1 MNYGDADMINFRD
14 EEGRLML
21 PSRVLERP
29 PLYEDIQRETGMF
42 GATGFIPFSSL
53 HRYQRRDS
61 VWAQQHV
68 ASTEQYAEPDDR
80 PTRAGD
86 AYVFPAFIRYCCE
99 TDTFSEICPPVAENV
114 VYEPADFGDNWTD
127 ELEKEDT
134 RIAAGYFQAIEKL
147 RDAYDFVNL
156 RVGGRDN
163 VIDLNR
169 GGKVGLT
176 FEAPRHSLMTAIRAC
191 VFDDL
196 LIGNYM
202 RTTLHGSQPELLPLD
217 FARYVAKWG
226 DNGGARTKR
235 ELRAYMA
242 EYARRAPL
250 DFLLAQ
256 FAERC
261 KNLLRPGLGRA
272 SPRQDWLPALR
283 GKSRWVVPGSTR
295 PPPSAVRLPK
305 HLQRYNA
312 SVAHCH
318 PIGVYCAAH
327 HGDNAR
333 MTRPTATRSRAA
345 RALAA
350 VAAAATLCAV
360 FAAGALAVANANDAD
375 AEAEPDIQSVIDAAR
390 AGAGGPAEVVG
401 ADYHPLEPLP
411 RHSDTSVAVVDR
423 VGNYHIQPQ
432 PLDDEASQ
440 RVFERYLRHL
450 DYRRMHLLAA
460 DVAALGKYR
469 ERLDDALQEGDLAP
483 AFAIYNTYRRRAL
496 ERVEYETAL
505 LAGGVEA
512 FDFDLDEAVQTNRAD
527 EAPWPATREELENLW
542 RLALKS
548 RVLSG
553 KLAGESLPTIAKI
566 LAKRVKNRLR
576 RVRQTRSEDVFR
588 TFINAFASTYDRHT
602 RYFSPRESEDFNIS
616 MSLSLEGIGAELGI
630 EGDYTVVERLVP
642 GGPADRGGEL
652 RPSDRI
658 VAVSQSA
665 KEPFVDF
672 VGWRT
677 DDVVQL
683 IRGPKDSPVLLK
695 VLPAGAETSA
705 TEVVTIVRNVVK
717 LEDQAV
723 SKHILDVPRG
733 EREYRIGVIDVPIF
747 YLDFEA
753 LEAGEAD
760 PRSTTRDV
768 ARLIDELKAEGG
780 VDALVVDVRG
790 NGGGSLQ
797 EAVALT
803 GLFMESGPVVQ
814 VSNLRRAPS
823 KHHDTDGAVA
833 WDGPLAV
840 MVNQHSASASEIFAG
855 AIQESRHWHRGG
867 IADVRQGHGANAPR
881 HAPRQAQ
888 VDAAEVLS
896 RVRPKHRPKRRGA
909 GHRLPAAVVSEPER
923 GRRRRG
929 DRVGRRARGGGGVPI
944 RRHGAAVL
952 GHAAGAPRGT
962 GARRSRIRL
971 SARLEGTRRAAAGA
985 QHPVAER
992 SHAGGGKRGG
1002 GRQGAGL
1009 GEHPLDGQ
1017 GRGTGGVFAGTKR
1030 APSARAHPR
1039 RAARRPAGARDRQ
1052 HPHRLHPPRAAGN
1065 RPRAAANRSAR
1076 AGPLSR
1082 RKKHRT
1088 VVPPKPPRCSREH
1101 AVAGAGHRRLRRPR
1115 RCRAPRQKGVHA
1127 PLLRLP
1133 PKRRGRRAEAGRQS
1147 RVGAA
1152 PRQGPRNPHRQR
1164 EKGHDPRH
1172 APARR
1177 LRLLHGRRAGAGCRL
1192 HGGGNAMSEQPR
1204 RATRRI
1210 MLWRSWQTGA

>member
-1 MNYGDADMINFRD
+1 
-14 EEGRLML
+14 
-21 PSRVLERP
+21 
-29 PLYEDIQRETGMF
+29 
-42 GATGFIPFSSL
+42 
-53 HRYQRRDS
+53 
-61 VWAQQHV
+61 
-68 ASTEQYAEPDDR
+68 
-80 PTRAGD
+80 
-86 AYVFPAFIRYCCE
+86 
-99 TDTFSEICPPVAENV
+99 
-114 VYEPADFGDNWTD
+114 
-127 ELEKEDT
+127 
-134 RIAAGYFQAIEKL
+134 
-147 RDAYDFVNL
+147 
-156 RVGGRDN
+156 
-163 VIDLNR
+163 
-169 GGKVGLT
+169 
-176 FEAPRHSLMTAIRAC
+176 
-191 VFDDL
+191 
-196 LIGNYM
+196 
-202 RTTLHGSQPELLPLD
+202 
-217 FARYVAKWG
+217 
-226 DNGGARTKR
+226 
-235 ELRAYMA
+235 
-242 EYARRAPL
+242 
-250 DFLLAQ
+250 
-256 FAERC
+256 
-261 KNLLRPGLGRA
+261 
-272 SPRQDWLPALR
+272 
-283 GKSRWVVPGSTR
+283 
-295 PPPSAVRLPK
+295 
-305 HLQRYNA
+305 
-312 SVAHCH
+312 
-318 PIGVYCAAH
+318 
-327 HGDNAR
+327 

-665 KEPFVDF
+665 KEPFVDI

-855 AIQESRHWHRGG
+855 AIQDHGIGIVVGSQTFGKGTVQMLLDMRRGKLKLTRQKFFRVSGQSTDQNGVVPDIAYPLPSYPNPNADGGEGAIALAGERVAAAEFQSADMVRPFLDTLRERHEERVRDDPEFVYLRGWKEHAEQLQERNILSLNEATRVAEKEAADG
-867 IADVRQGHGANAPR
+867 KVLALENIRLMAKGEEPAASLQELNERRRQERTRDEPPDDPLVRETANILIDYIHLAQLEIA
-881 HAPRQAQ
+881 HAPPPTEAH
-888 VDAAEVLS
+888 AL
-896 RVRPKHRPKRRGA
+896 
-909 GHRLPAAVVSEPER
+909 
-923 GRRRRG
+923 
-929 DRVGRRARGGGGVPI
+929 AR
-944 RRHGAAVL
+944 
-952 GHAAGAPRGT
+952 
-962 GARRSRIRL
+962 
-971 SARLEGTRRAAAGA
+971 
-985 QHPVAER
+985 
-992 SHAGGGKRGG
+992 
-1002 GRQGAGL
+1002 
-1009 GEHPLDGQ
+1009 
-1017 GRGTGGVFAGTKR
+1017 
-1030 APSARAHPR
+1030 
-1039 RAARRPAGARDRQ
+1039 
-1052 HPHRLHPPRAAGN
+1052 
-1065 RPRAAANRSAR
+1065 
-1076 AGPLSR
+1076 
-1082 RKKHRT
+1082 
-1088 VVPPKPPRCSREH
+1088 
-1101 AVAGAGHRRLRRPR
+1101 
-1115 RCRAPRQKGVHA
+1115 
-1127 PLLRLP
+1127 
-1133 PKRRGRRAEAGRQS
+1133 
-1147 RVGAA
+1147 
-1152 PRQGPRNPHRQR
+1152 
-1164 EKGHDPRH
+1164 
-1172 APARR
+1172 
-1177 LRLLHGRRAGAGCRL
+1177 
-1192 HGGGNAMSEQPR
+1192 
-1204 RATRRI
+1204 
-1210 MLWRSWQTGA
+1210 